1 MDILQYNICMD
12 NNIFSIFNN
21 DPDTSNINDIYQEI
35 VKKTSEIVSKWKDF
49 IKQEEFQKSYKIML
63 DWQVELTNSLWH
75 WVSLSDGIPI
85 GDLILARINIGM
97 LVETWLKVFFTIY
110 SEDYRNDNS
119 KIIINNKNEKIEF
132 NDLNFDKLVNFFATK
147 VDPRLSYKHCPIPDR
162 FFELLEKVEIASF
175 FQHRKNEIKDYR
187 CFKEWLNKI
196 RDTRNSV
203 HSFTYRKIGTYKNFL
218 EDVIKFNVFLD
229 IIIRQL
235 PSGISEDGELVR

>member
-1 MDILQYNICMD
+1 MD

-21 DPDTSNINDIYQEI
+21 NPDTSNINDIYQEI

-49 IKQEEFQKSYKIML
+49 IEQEEFQKSYKIML

-75 WVSLSDGIPI
+75 WVSLGDGISV

-97 LVETWLKVFFTIY
+97 LVENWLKIFFTIY
-110 SEDYRNDNS
+110 SEDYRNDDS
-119 KIIINNKNEKIEF
+119 RIIINNKNEKIEI
-132 NDLNFDKLVNFFATK
+132 NDLNFDKLIAFFVKK
-147 VDPRLSYKHCPIPDR
+147 VDPRLFYRHCPILDK
-162 FFELLEKVEIASF
+162 FLKLLEKAEIDGF
-175 FQHRKNEIKDYR
+175 FQHKKNKIKDYK

-203 HSFTYRKIGTYKNFL
+203 HSFAYREIGTYKDFL
-218 EDVIKFNVFLD
+218 EDVIKFNTFLD

-235 PSGISEDGELVR
+235 PSGVSEDGELVR

>member
-1 MDILQYNICMD
+1 
-12 NNIFSIFNN
+12 
-21 DPDTSNINDIYQEI
+21 
-35 VKKTSEIVSKWKDF
+35 
-49 IKQEEFQKSYKIML
+49 ML

-75 WVSLSDGIPI
+75 WVSLGDGISI

-97 LVETWLKVFFTIY
+97 LIEAWLKIFFTIY

-119 KIIINNKNEKIEF
+119 RVIINNKNEKIEI
-132 NDLNFDKLVNFFATK
+132 NKLNLDKLIDFFVTK
-147 VDPRLSYKHCPIPDR
+147 ADPKLSHQHCPIPDGSLK
-162 FFELLEKVEIASF
+162 LLEKVEIASF

-203 HSFTYRKIGTYKNFL
+203 HSFAYREIGTYKDFL
-218 EDVIKFNVFLD
+218 EDVIKFNTFLD

-235 PSGISEDGELVR
+235 PSEISGDGELIR